1 MSAEAALTGLRGLS
15 FESPTGPVA
24 IDAENQHA
32 TMPIVVAPR
41 QQGRATGCQKTRPYW
56 PGPWLQHL
64 NAEKRMSDLE
74 PLFPKRFFRWCGW
87 LIMLGLLGACAPR
100 PQGDLAALRRAE
112 IPSGI
117 TDARGRAVSSRALK
131 AYKTSQVRTV
141 EKQYAT
147 ADHTLSQLP
156 GVVAVRPGSGVVYV
170 YTTRPAE
177 LPAEF

>member
-1 MSAEAALTGLRGLS
+1 
-15 FESPTGPVA
+15 
-24 IDAENQHA
+24 
-32 TMPIVVAPR
+32 
-41 QQGRATGCQKTRPYW
+41 
-56 PGPWLQHL
+56 
-64 NAEKRMSDLE
+64 MSDLE
-74 PLFPKRFFRWCGW
+74 PLSPKRFFRWYGW

-147 ADHTLSQLP
+147 ADHALSQLP
-156 GVVAVRPGSGVVYV
+156 GVVAVRPGYGVVYV
-170 YTTRPAE
+170 YTSRPAA
-177 LPAEF
+177 LPAEFEGTPIRALPPEFVNGVSEEWVTPDQLPPLGQGN